1 MKLIYKNIRGET
13 LDLLNNENHFA
24 LIGADNLH
32 GVDLEWAE
40 NESPYADG
48 TDVDENSV
56 RALPRGI
63 VLTFQLVGDV
73 QESKDLFT
81 SIIKSKQIGYLIE
94 TDENG
99 RETEIKGIA
108 KVPPYT
114 RLAAACQIQLELY
127 CGFPYWQDVARIV
140 TEINDVIDLLYLPD
154 IGRGF
159 PAAGVPFGYINLT
172 REQTIK
178 NDGDT
183 AVGMIIHII
192 AEGAVSNPRISC
204 STGTQNGWYM
214 ELDVDMAQNDEIII
228 NTTKRQ
234 KDITYNG
241 ARQIGSDPIMNLLT
255 IVGDDWLQLEQG
267 DNTFNISA
275 SDDTLVYFT
284 LEYKRCFE

>member
-24 LIGADNLH
+24 IIGADNLH

-48 TDVDENSV
+48 TDVDESSV

-63 VLTFQLVGDV
+63 ILTFQLVGDV

-114 RLAAACQIQLELY
+114 RLSAACQIQLELY
-127 CGFPYWQDVARIV
+127 CGFPYWQDIARIV
-140 TEINDVIDLLYLPD
+140 TEINDVIDLLYLPE

-159 PAAGVPFGYINLT
+159 PASGVPFGYINLK

-204 STGTQNGWYM
+204 STGRQNGWYM

-241 ARQIGSDPIMNLLT
+241 ARQIGGDPIMNLLT

-267 DNTFNISA
+267 DNTFNITA

-284 LEYKRCFE
+284 IEYKRCFE